1 MLESQIC
8 IALPAAIYRSAPNI
22 ETMPETSSSFLY
34 QLKIPG
40 LNEYKHVQGH
50 GFGQYVLSYVRTA
63 LINVRTEKGPNHGA
77 LVALR
82 KHGRSMS
89 SWLVVCTCSGFVETI
104 QTKFILV
111 LKIWTPSIFIFA
123 SHYMRN

>member
-1 MLESQIC
+1 MS
-8 IALPAAIYRSAPNI
+8 ALISGKYETTRSILP
-22 ETMPETSSSFLY
+22 P

-40 LNEYKHVQGH
+40 LNEDKHVQGH
-50 GFGQYVLSYVRTA
+50 GFGQYVRTA

-89 SWLVVCTCSGFVETI
+89 SWLVVCPCSSFVE
-104 QTKFILV
+104 TKFILV

-123 SHYMRN
+123 LHYMRNLDCVCD